1 MNWRLIQKMILSE
14 KKFVELDWICGQDR
28 KRSSLRTFF
37 QNWIEFAAKTEN
49 DFCLRINLYNC
60 FELQAKAEKKLSW
73 IFLKIRMNLR
83 FAAKTENDFV

>member
-37 QNWIEFAAKTEN
+37 QNWIEFAATTEN
-49 DFCLRINLYNC
+49 G
-60 FELQAKAEKKLSW
+60 
-73 IFLKIRMNLR
+73 
-83 FAAKTENDFV
+83 FVLE